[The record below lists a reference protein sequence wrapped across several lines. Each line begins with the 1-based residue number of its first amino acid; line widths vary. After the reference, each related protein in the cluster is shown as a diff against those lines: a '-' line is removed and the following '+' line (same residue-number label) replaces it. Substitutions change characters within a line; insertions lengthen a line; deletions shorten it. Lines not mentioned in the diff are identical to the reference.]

1 MATKRD
7 PSKSPLPS
15 PASPPV
21 SPPVS
26 PSAASSLSL
35 LQTDE
40 QFRVLVEG
48 IVDYA
53 IFMLDPD
60 GRIISWNTGAE
71 RLKGYRED
79 EILGQHFSR
88 FYPQERIE
96 QGIPQKELEIASA
109 KGRFEDEGWRMRK
122 DGSFFWANVTITPV
136 RDVSGHLLGFAKV
149 TRDLTERRLITQRL
163 EASEAR
169 LQAFMN
175 NSRSMMFIK
184 DLSGRYLYVNDPF
197 LEAFAVDRFDVIF
210 RSDAEV
216 FPPHVAEQFT
226 KNDAEALAAGRGIE
240 FEEIARYSDGN
251 EHISIV
257 HKFPMFDRLGQVIA
271 LGGVVTDITERK
283 QLEQALRDNN
293 EQLRAAIR
301 TEIALRQRQE
311 QLQRIATQ
319 DPLTG
324 VTNRAPFHRRAEH
337 AIAAAR
343 RSGTLIVLLFIDL
356 DRFKEINDRF
366 GHPAG
371 DEVLREVAKRLSACL
386 REVDAIA
393 RHGGDEFIVLLDAIE
408 KVEQVSQVTT
418 RMQEALAK
426 PMRISGRDVSV
437 TSSIGIAIYP
447 RDGGDVS
454 TLIRMADV
462 AMYRSKELGR
472 NTVQFYTPEMDAP
485 PA

>member
-1 MATKRD
+1 MVTKRGSRRSAAD
-7 PSKSPLPS
+7 A
-15 PASPPV
+15 AS
-21 SPPVS
+21 
-26 PSAASSLSL
+26 ASSLPLVQS
-35 LQTDE
+35 DE
-40 QFRVLVEG
+40 QFRVLVES

-53 IFMLDPD
+53 IFMLDAD

-79 EILGQHFSR
+79 EIVGQHFSR
-88 FYPQERIE
+88 FYPLEAIE
-96 QGIPQKELEIASA
+96 QGIPQRELEIAAA
-109 KGRFEDEGWRMRK
+109 KGRFEDEGWRLRK
-122 DGSFFWANVTITPV
+122 DGSFFWASVVITPV
-136 RDVSGHLLGFAKV
+136 RDSTGHLLGFAKV
-149 TRDLTERRLITQRL
+149 TRDLTERRLTMQRL

-197 LEAFAVDRFDVIF
+197 LEAFGVDRFDVIF
-210 RSDAEV
+210 RSDREI
-216 FPPHVAEQFT
+216 FPPDVAAQFAR
-226 KNDAEALAAGRGIE
+226 NDADALAAGKGVE
-240 FEEIARYSDGN
+240 FEEKARYSDGN

-257 HKFPMFDRLGQVIA
+257 HKFPMFDRHGQVIA

-283 QLEQALRDNN
+283 NLEQALRDNN
-293 EQLRAAIR
+293 EQLRTAIR

-311 QLQRIATQ
+311 HLQRVATQ

-324 VTNRAPFHRRAEH
+324 VTNRAPFFRRAEH

-343 RSGTLIVLLFIDL
+343 RSGALIVLLFIDL
-356 DRFKEINDRF
+356 DRFKDVNDRL
-366 GHPAG
+366 GHAAG
-371 DEVLREVAKRLSACL
+371 DEVLREVASRLSACL

-393 RHGGDEFIVLLDAIE
+393 RHGGDEFIVLLDGIE
-408 KVEQVSQVTT
+408 KTDQIFQVTN
-418 RMQEALAK
+418 RMREELAK
-426 PMRISGRDVSV
+426 PMRIAGREVRV

-472 NTVQFYTPEMDAP
+472 NTVQLYSPEMDTP
-485 PA
+485 PRT

>member
-1 MATKRD
+1 
-7 PSKSPLPS
+7 
-15 PASPPV
+15 
-21 SPPVS
+21 
-26 PSAASSLSL
+26 

-371 DEVLREVAKRLSACL
+371 DEVLREVAKRLSGCL

>member
-1 MATKRD
+1 MGNAVKT
-7 PSKSPLPS
+7 
-15 PASPPV
+15 
-21 SPPVS
+21 
-26 PSAASSLSL
+26 SSLPL
-35 LQTDE
+35 LPMDE
-40 QFRVLVEG
+40 QFRALVES

-53 IFMLDPD
+53 IFMLDAD
-60 GRIISWNTGAE
+60 GRVISWNTGAE

-88 FYPQERIE
+88 FYPLEAIE
-96 QGIPQKELEIASA
+96 QGIPQQQLLIAST
-109 KGRFEDEGWRMRK
+109 KGRFEDEGWRLRK
-122 DGSFFWANVTITPV
+122 DGSFFWANVVITPV
-136 RDVSGHLLGFAKV
+136 RDASGELLGFAKV
-149 TRDLTERRLITQRL
+149 TRDLTERRLTTQRL

-197 LEAFAVDRFDVIF
+197 LEAFGIDRFDVIF
-210 RSDAEV
+210 RSDREI
-216 FPPHVAEQFT
+216 FPPAAAEQFV
-226 KNDAEALAAGRGIE
+226 KNDAEALAAGTGIE
-240 FEEIARYSDGN
+240 FEERACYSDGN

-257 HKFPMFDRLGQVIA
+257 HKFPMFDRHGQIIA

-283 QLEQALRDNN
+283 NLEQALRDNN

-311 QLQRIATQ
+311 HLQRVATQ

-343 RSGTLIVLLFIDL
+343 RAGTLIVLLFIDL
-356 DRFKEINDRF
+356 DRFKDINDRY

-371 DEVLREVAKRLSACL
+371 DEVLREVANRLSACL

-393 RHGGDEFIVLLDAIE
+393 RQGGDEFIVLLDGIE
-408 KVEQVSQVTT
+408 KIEQITQVTS
-418 RMQEALAK
+418 RMQEELSK
-426 PMRISGRDVSV
+426 PMRVGERDLSV
-437 TSSIGIAIYP
+437 TSSIGVALYP

-462 AMYRSKELGR
+462 AMYRSKQLGR
-472 NTVQFYTPEMDAP
+472 NTVQFYTPDMDAP
-485 PA
+485 APGQVTPV

>member
-1 MATKRD
+1 MVNAA
-7 PSKSPLPS
+7 PPL
-15 PASPPV
+15 
-21 SPPVS
+21 
-26 PSAASSLSL
+26 SLPL

-40 QFRVLVEG
+40 QFRVLVES

-53 IFMLDPD
+53 IFMLDAD

-79 EILGQHFSR
+79 EIIGQHFSR
-88 FYPQERIE
+88 FYPLEAIE
-96 QGIPQKELEIASA
+96 QGIPQQELRMASA
-109 KGRFEDEGWRMRK
+109 KGRFDDEGWRLRK

-136 RDVSGHLLGFAKV
+136 RDASGNLLGFAKV
-149 TRDLTERRLITQRL
+149 TRDLTERRLTTQRL

-184 DLSGRYLYVNDPF
+184 DLAGRYLYVNDPF
-197 LEAFAVDRFDVIF
+197 LDAFGIDRFDVIF
-210 RSDAEV
+210 RSDREI
-216 FPPHVAEQFT
+216 FPHDAAEQFA
-226 KNDAEALAAGRGIE
+226 KNDAEALAAGKGIE
-240 FEEIARYSDGN
+240 FEERARYRDGN

-257 HKFPMFDRLGQVIA
+257 HKFPMFDRHGQVIA

-283 QLEQALRDNN
+283 NLEQALRDNN

-311 QLQRIATQ
+311 HLQRIATQ

-356 DRFKEINDRF
+356 DRFKDINDRY
-366 GHPAG
+366 GHLAG
-371 DEVLREVAKRLSACL
+371 DEVLREVASRLSACL

-393 RHGGDEFIVLLDAIE
+393 RQGGDEFIVLLDGIE
-408 KVEQVSQVTT
+408 KIEQITQVTG
-418 RMQEALAK
+418 RMQEELSK
-426 PMRISGRDVSV
+426 PMRVEGRDVCV
-437 TSSIGIAIYP
+437 TSSIGVAIYP
-447 RDGGDVS
+447 RDGGDVP

-472 NTVQFYTPEMDAP
+472 NTVQFYTPDMDAP
-485 PA
+485 TPA

>member
-371 DEVLREVAKRLSACL
+371 DEVLREVAKRLSGCL

>member
-1 MATKRD
+1 MATKRT
-7 PSKSPLPS
+7 PRKSAVEAAPALGLP
-15 PASPPV
+15 
-21 SPPVS
+21 
-26 PSAASSLSL
+26 L
-35 LQTDE
+35 LQMDE
-40 QFRVLVEG
+40 QLRALVES

-53 IFMLDPD
+53 IFMLDAE

-71 RLKGYRED
+71 RVKGYRED

-88 FYPQERIE
+88 FYPLEAVE
-96 QGIPQKELEIASA
+96 QGIPQRELEVASA
-109 KGRFEDEGWRMRK
+109 KGRFEDEGWRLRK
-122 DGSFFWANVTITPV
+122 DGSFFWANVVITPV
-136 RDVSGHLLGFAKV
+136 RDRSGHLLGFAKV
-149 TRDLTERRLITQRL
+149 TRDLTERRLTAQRL

-197 LEAFAVDRFDVIF
+197 LEAFAVERFDVIF
-210 RSDAEV
+210 RSDREI
-216 FPPHVAEQFT
+216 FPPGVAAQFM
-226 KNDAEALAAGRGIE
+226 KNDAEALAAGKGIE
-240 FEEIARYSDGN
+240 FEEVARYSDGN
-251 EHISIV
+251 QHISIV
-257 HKFPMFDRLGQVIA
+257 HKFPMFDRHGQVIA
-271 LGGVVTDITERK
+271 LGGVVTDITDRK
-283 QLEQALRDNN
+283 NLEQALRDNN

-311 QLQRIATQ
+311 HLQRVATQ

-324 VTNRAPFHRRAEH
+324 VTNRAPFFRRAEH

-356 DRFKEINDRF
+356 DRFKDINDRL

-371 DEVLREVAKRLSACL
+371 DEVLREVANRLSACL

-393 RHGGDEFIVLLDAIE
+393 RHGGDEFIVLLDGIE
-408 KVEQVSQVTT
+408 KMEQISQVTT
-418 RMQEALAK
+418 RMQEELAK
-426 PMRISGRDVSV
+426 PMRIEGRDVGV
-437 TSSIGIAIYP
+437 TSSIGVAIYP

-472 NTVQFYTPEMDAP
+472 NTVQFYTPDMDTP
-485 PA
+485 TPA